1 MANKSENKFWID
13 YIIDEFTNSINDNI
27 AKLHDVYN
35 NQANEDQQ
43 KRIEDFF
50 SALMNK
56 KEESKNNKPKTKKPI
71 KE

>member
-13 YIIDEFTNSINDNI
+13 YIIDEFTSSINDNI

-35 NQANEDQQ
+35 NQANEEQQ

-56 KEESKNNKPKTKKPI
+56 KEASKNNKPKTKKPI

>member
-35 NQANEDQQ
+35 DQANEEQQ

>member
-1 MANKSENKFWID
+1 MAKKSENKFWID

-56 KEESKNNKPKTKKPI
+56 KEESKNNKTNTKKPI
-71 KE
+71 K

>member
-1 MANKSENKFWID
+1 MAKKSENKFWID
-13 YIIDEFTNSINDNI
+13 YVIDEFTNSINDNI

-35 NQANEDQQ
+35 DQANEDQQ

-56 KEESKNNKPKTKKPI
+56 KEASKNNKTNTKKPI
-71 KE
+71 K

>member
-13 YIIDEFTNSINDNI
+13 YVIDEFTNSINDNI

-35 NQANEDQQ
+35 NQANEEQQ

-56 KEESKNNKPKTKKPI
+56 KEESKNNKTNTKKPI
-71 KE
+71 K

>member
-13 YIIDEFTNSINDNI
+13 YIIDEFTCSINDNI

-35 NQANEDQQ
+35 NQANEEQQ
-43 KRIEDFF
+43 KRIEDYF

-56 KEESKNNKPKTKKPI
+56 KAESKNNKPKTKKPI